1 MNCPYCNQQISDNI
15 QFCPHCGQTVSNGN
29 GNGNNNKVNTYWNK
43 VNQDDKKRASEYGAV
58 MKEKAQIKNSLRAK
72 AIIIAIVIIGVAVA
86 GIIAFVN
93 IQADSSKKLE
103 QVKKELPGNTY
114 DCSNS
119 HMEVGF
125 SIRWNFYKLEIN
137 NDGTLNYYYLS
148 RIGPKNKD
156 DKYEFKGTYSY
167 EVSRSIFGKYEIK
180 TNGESFT
187 LNVDDENH
195 PEYVSHG

>member
-1 MNCPYCNQQISDNI
+1 MNCPYCNKQISDNT

-29 GNGNNNKVNTYWNK
+29 NSNKVNSYWDK
-43 VNQDDKKRASEYGAV
+43 VNQEDKKRSSEYGAV

-93 IQADSSKKLE
+93 IQADSSQKLE

-114 DCSNS
+114 DCSYS
-119 HMEVGF
+119 QMEAGF
-125 SIRWNFYKLEIN
+125 FIHYYFYKLKIN
-137 NDGTLNYYYLS
+137 NDGTLDYYYLTTV
-148 RIGPKNKD
+148 GPKDED
-156 DKYEFKGTYSY
+156 DEYELKGTYSY